1 MLQPEA
7 RARARMVSK
16 SIVTARTVTALCG
29 FALLLCSCSYAKPWR
44 NEPIGQEV
52 NVAFVVDHNLLYL
65 TDVTIDNRAGR
76 IFLSTASPRT
86 VLDPRL
92 VTELHGPKSSYV
104 LRFGQKEALQINPVS
119 LNLGKTGDVMIGA
132 DAWDSRAI
140 SIDYVSGLLTYQKEG
155 IHTELMTL
163 YRFDAQPM
171 VDVEL
176 DGRQISAVVDTAS
189 PDTLELPGTTASRRY
204 AHVSIAGN
212 DFGSIDVGVSP
223 DVTQARVGNRLL
235 SKFLV
240 SIDYG
245 RRVVGLWRD
254 PRVH

>member
-1 MLQPEA
+1 ML
-7 RARARMVSK
+7 SK
-16 SIVTARTVTALCG
+16 SIVTARTVTALCAL
-29 FALLLCSCSYAKPWR
+29 ALLACSTSSVGPWR

-52 NVAFVVDHNLLYL
+52 NVAFIVDHNLLYL
-65 TDVTIDNRAGR
+65 PDVTIDNRAGR
-76 IFLSTASPRT
+76 IFFSTASPRT

-104 LRFGQKEALQINPVS
+104 LRIGQKEAFQVDPVS
-119 LNLGKTGDVMIGA
+119 LNLGKTGDAMLGA
-132 DAWDSRAI
+132 DVWDSRAI

-155 IHTELMTL
+155 IHTGLMSL
-163 YRFDAQPM
+163 YRFEAQPM
-171 VDVEL
+171 VNVDV
-176 DGRQISAVVDTAS
+176 DGRQISAIVDTAS
-189 PDTLELPGTTASRRY
+189 PDTLELPGTTAARRR
-204 AHVSIAGN
+204 AHIAIAGS
-212 DFGSIDVGVSP
+212 DFGVVDVAVSP
-223 DVTQARVGNRLL
+223 LLTQARIGNRLL